1 MLEEIIKDAFAQRY
15 KGAVQINCDTSCHKY
30 METERGIKREVGIKR
45 ETERE
50 TTATTETEINCK
62 RERERENRHMNML
75 SAQFISQNESVISII
90 YNKEMN

>member
-62 RERERENRHMNML
+62 REREREQTHEYAF
-75 SAQFISQNESVISII
+75 SSVHLT
-90 YNKEMN
+90 K